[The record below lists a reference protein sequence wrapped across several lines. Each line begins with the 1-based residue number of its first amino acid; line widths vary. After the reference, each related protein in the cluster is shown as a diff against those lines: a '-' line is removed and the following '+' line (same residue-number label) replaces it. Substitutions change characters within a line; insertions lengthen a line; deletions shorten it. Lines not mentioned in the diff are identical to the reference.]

1 MAVLSALRR
10 FIEGR
15 RPDPQADPAKMRGIG
30 ERVRAHLAA
39 NQQIEAIGGG
49 KADLFCL
56 RGFLSE
62 AECRKLIEVIDGKVK
77 RSVLYSDKQAP
88 AGRTSSTHF
97 FEASQKQVQ
106 ALAAKIASVTGIDP
120 VHAEPLQGQRYL
132 EGQEYRRHCDFFHT
146 DKPYWQVE
154 RGRGGQRS
162 WTAMVYLNAVGKGG
176 GTEFPA
182 LDLTI
187 APEPGMLVLWDNMT
201 RKGRPNRAMVHAALP
216 VTSGRKYVVTQW
228 YRQGGWSLSQRGGE
242 VPPTA

>member
-10 FIEGR
+10 FIKGSQ
-15 RPDPQADPAKMRGIG
+15 PDPQADPAKMRVVG
-30 ERVRAHLAA
+30 ERVRAHIAA
-39 NQQIEAIGGG
+39 NPQITAIGGP
-49 KADLFCL
+49 KADLFRL

-62 AECRKLIEVIDGKVK
+62 TECHNLIEVIDGKAQ

-88 AGRTSSTHF
+88 PGRTSSTHF
-97 FEASQKQVQ
+97 FEAGQKQAQ

-154 RGRGGQRS
+154 RRRGGQRS
-162 WTAMVYLNAVGKGG
+162 WTAMVYLNEVEEGG
-176 GTEFPA
+176 GTDFPA

-187 APEPGMLVLWDNMT
+187 APEPGTLVLWDNMT
-201 RKGRPNRAMVHAALP
+201 RNGRPNRALVHAALP

-228 YRQGGWSLSQRGGE
+228 YRQGEWSFSQRGGE
-242 VPPTA
+242 VALTA